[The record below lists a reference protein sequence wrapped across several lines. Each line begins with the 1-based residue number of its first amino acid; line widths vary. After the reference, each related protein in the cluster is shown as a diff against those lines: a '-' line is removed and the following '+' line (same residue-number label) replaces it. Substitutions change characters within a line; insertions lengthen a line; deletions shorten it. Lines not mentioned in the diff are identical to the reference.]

1 MSNIKKGLYIFLA
14 NILLFILIEI
24 TLTFFFV
31 FHKSNYY
38 GPIARLFIFE
48 KKVSEKTVNYEMSFN
63 KKTGMYNEGEYNFN
77 DIKHYVNKFGFIG
90 KEVEIEN
97 KSGCRL
103 IALGGS
109 TTAGV
114 ESQEP
119 YPKIL
124 ESSLNKSQ
132 LNCEVLNFGFS
143 GKALN
148 SLEKILVNEA
158 SKIDPNIVMI
168 MSNRNSTMYDSYTT
182 SAVTTDIIN
191 SKFDLY
197 LYELKNFLFLEIM
210 TYRFLSLS
218 YNRAISFFLDDEN
231 KIISPFNPRN
241 SHSIEYFQNGYKDQ
255 ILRIN
260 SYSKEKGISLVL
272 IKQAF
277 FIDLE
282 RQKKI
287 NLLAKDEIIEKLKNY
302 DKENDYFDK
311 KNLFWMYTN
320 AILNKN
326 LDEIAA
332 KDGNITLVDPT
343 KSLYAKNKS
352 DFFQKDGLHL
362 NLKGNQ
368 VIANKIF
375 ESLMFNK
382 LIKKAQ

>member
-1 MSNIKKGLYIFLA
+1 MSNIKKGLYIFIA

-38 GPIARLFIFE
+38 GPIARLFLFE
-48 KKVSEKTVNYEMSFN
+48 KKVNEKTVQYKMTFN

-77 DIKHYVNKFGFIG
+77 NIKHNVNKFGFIG
-90 KEVEIEN
+90 KEVEIDN

-114 ESQEP
+114 ESKEP

-124 ESSLNKSQ
+124 ENLLNQNQ

-148 SLEKILVNEA
+148 SLEKILVNEVP
-158 SKIDPNIVMI
+158 KFNPNIIMI
-168 MSNRNSTMYDSYTT
+168 MSNRNSTMYDSYIT
-182 SAVTTDIIN
+182 SAVATDIIK
-191 SKFDLY
+191 SKFDLFM
-197 LYELKNFLFLEIM
+197 YELKNFLFLEVM

-218 YNRAISFFLDDEN
+218 YNRVMSLLLDEEN

-241 SHSIEYFQNGYKDQ
+241 FHSIKYFQNGYKDQ
-255 ILRIN
+255 IMRIN
-260 SYSKEKGISLVL
+260 SYCKERGFKLVL

-277 FIDLE
+277 FIDLYM
-282 RQKKI
+282 QKNI
-287 NLLAKDEIIEKLKNY
+287 NSLSKEEIIDKLINYNKEKEYSNV
-302 DKENDYFDK
+302 

-326 LDEIAA
+326 LDEVAA
-332 KDGNITLVDPT
+332 EDDNITLVDPT
-343 KSLYAKNKS
+343 KSLYAKNKL

-362 NLKGNQ
+362 NLEGNQ
-368 VIANKIF
+368 VIANKIL
-375 ESLMFNK
+375 ESLISK
-382 LIKKAQ
+382 QLIKK

>member
-1 MSNIKKGLYIFLA
+1 MSNIKKGLYIFIA
-14 NILLFILIEI
+14 NILLFVLIEI
-24 TLTFFFV
+24 ILTFFFV

-38 GPIARLFIFE
+38 GPLARLFLFE
-48 KKVSEKTVNYEMSFN
+48 KKVNEKTVQYKMSFN

-77 DIKHYVNKFGFIG
+77 NIKHSVNKFGFIG
-90 KEVEIEN
+90 KEVDIEN

-114 ESQEP
+114 ETQKP

-124 ESSLNKSQ
+124 ENLLNQNQ

-148 SLEKILVNEA
+148 SLEKILVNQA
-158 SKIDPNIVMI
+158 SKFNPNVITI
-168 MSNRNSTMYDSYTT
+168 MSNRNSTMYDSYIT
-182 SAVTTDIIN
+182 SAVASDIIN
-191 SKFDLY
+191 TKLDLF

-218 YNRAISFFLDDEN
+218 YNRALSLLLDEEN
-231 KIISPFNPRN
+231 KIISPFNSRN
-241 SHSIEYFQNGYKDQ
+241 FHSIKYFQNGYKDQ
-255 ILRIN
+255 IRRIN
-260 SYSKEKGISLVL
+260 SYCKEKGVKLVV

-277 FIDLE
+277 FIDIDM
-282 RQKKI
+282 QKNI
-287 NLLAKDEIIEKLKNY
+287 NSLSKEEIIDKLINYNREK
-302 DKENDYFDK
+302 DYSNI

-332 KDGNITLVDPT
+332 KDENITLVDPT
-343 KSLYAKNKS
+343 KSLYAKNKL

-362 NLKGNQ
+362 NLQGNQ
-368 VIANKIF
+368 VIANKIY
-375 ESLMFNK
+375 ESLISK
-382 LIKKAQ
+382 QLIKK